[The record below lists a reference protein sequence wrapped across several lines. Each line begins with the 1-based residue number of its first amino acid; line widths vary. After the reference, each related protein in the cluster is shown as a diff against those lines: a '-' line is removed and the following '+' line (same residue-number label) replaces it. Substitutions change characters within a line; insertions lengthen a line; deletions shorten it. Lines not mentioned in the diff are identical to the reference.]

1 MRRRLRRPDRE
12 GDPGPRCTD
21 ADDNELN
28 GNDNHR
34 CSNREYGTPAS
45 DDQDSDPEGEG
56 DPGPWSNSNA
66 NDVAPDHRRDLNR
79 ISVDH
84 QA

>member
-1 MRRRLRRPDRE
+1 MPPERP
-12 GDPGPRCTD
+12 GSPD

-28 GNDNHR
+28 GDDNHS
-34 CSNREYGTPAS
+34 CGDREDGTPAS

-56 DPGPWSNSNA
+56 DPGPWGNSNA
-66 NDVAPDHRRDLNR
+66 NDVAPDHRRDRNR
-79 ISVDH
+79 IGVGH